1 MKVFF
6 RMLTVMA
13 LWMGISSCAA
23 TQMVAEW
30 QSPEFTGPPFKKV
43 MVIGLAQDK
52 MIRKVFEEVFART
65 LTANGL
71 ETLVGYNYIPDPVIE
86 REKVEKL
93 LKELGADAVLITS
106 LRNKEYMNET
116 IVNQPANFY
125 NYGFNTMSHTV
136 QYRLAYVETNLYR
149 VSDAKLVWSGIAES
163 VDQRTLEKEVADFSK
178 VVVKTLKDKKFLY

>member
-6 RMLTVMA
+6 RMLAVLA

-43 MVIGLAQDK
+43 MVIGLAKDK
-52 MIRKVFEEVFART
+52 TIRKVFEDVFART
-65 LTANGL
+65 LAANGM
-71 ETLVGYNYIPDPVIE
+71 EVLVGYNYIPEPVIE

-93 LKELGADAVLITS
+93 LNELGADAVLISALKKTE
-106 LRNKEYMNET
+106 KTGEV
-116 IVNQPANFY
+116 IQNQPATM
-125 NYGFNTMSHTV
+125 YGYDYGGIAV

-149 VSDAKLVWSGIAES
+149 VSDAQLVWSGMTES

-178 VVVKTLKDKKFLY
+178 VVVKKLKDKKFLY